1 MPAAGRHEAAA
12 DPEIAGPAPV
22 EPGAWRSK
30 VQQKFDPQTRTLSRQ
45 LYTIWDAEPSRDRD
59 FIWTPDR
66 PQADKPGRINGSGLL
81 TWRIKGK
88 PTYDPAA
95 IVAQYRGAIRGG
107 HIEGFGIFLDRDG
120 LFYEGEWKAG
130 LMHGQ
135 GRLQLPGGDEYVGEF
150 RAGQASGSGRY
161 IDASGEIYEGPF
173 ADGRRH
179 GRGTTTLPN
188 GRSYRS
194 LWTRGQEDETS
205 RLVRLA
211 QAPGTRLRGASDDVR
226 IAITLDKRLPPSSRT
241 DDPLMKK
248 GDLWYSVSNA
258 ANGLL
263 IRPDNKRLMGIWKGG
278 SQIQLLR
285 EESHK
290 NFDDFGVVSLVRGQ
304 LVPLNLIV
312 EVQNRSSSQI
322 QIAGVSVDVDS
333 SVTDLQP
340 AIQMSDESAFKGS
353 DDQDFYHPYYFI
365 ENFGWGAAKNAKL
378 NFAFAGAGTSPK
390 KGAPTRTQELGDI
403 ERSVKVDFEPH
414 LQALGVDIGMLKRT
428 GPDRFRCKSTNRAGC
443 LREVRAAGL
452 FGTLKDF
459 ISIDEANAVIG
470 VAGTLDY
477 EWLDSAG
484 KTNKAASPFNITIT
498 LGSLM
503 QESELGEGGAREIIS
518 RATQQLR
525 LDATNYRLPISYR
538 TSVAAGRTARLVV
551 PLEAEKSSLH
561 DFKIAVQ
568 LSDGQEIKSRPINLL
583 YYRPRWFTPS
593 NFDDA
598 VADDD
603 TRRNNY
609 DLVGNDLR
617 QVQDKGMESYNC
629 ENACE
634 AEPLC
639 RAYSFDKWNR
649 MCFLKNAASLMRFDP
664 QYSFGLKTGT
674 QQPANA
680 SAAKI
685 VERYRGK
692 AFPGYGYL
700 IHQQSDFDGCEERC
714 KSDDRCATFTF
725 KKNTQDCLLYDEPGA
740 YSANKDADSGVKRQP
755 EK

>member
-1 MPAAGRHEAAA
+1 VADEGKRH
-12 DPEIAGPAPV
+12 
-22 EPGAWRSK
+22 
-30 VQQKFDPQTRTLSRQ
+30 
-45 LYTIWDAEPSRDRD
+45 
-59 FIWTPDR
+59 
-66 PQADKPGRINGSGLL
+66 
-81 TWRIKGK
+81 
-88 PTYDPAA
+88 DPAA

-150 RAGQASGSGRY
+150 RVGQASGSGRY

-390 KGAPTRTQELGDI
+390 KGAPARTQELGDI

-452 FGTLKDF
+452 FGPGDF

-470 VAGTLDY
+470 VAAPSTRVARQRGQDEQDRL
-477 EWLDSAG
+477 
-484 KTNKAASPFNITIT
+484 PFNITIT

-503 QESELGEGGAREIIS
+503 QESELGEAARASHLANHATARAGGQLPPRSPTGPAS
-518 RATQQLR
+518 PPADRATGR
-525 LDATNYRLPISYR
+525 
-538 TSVAAGRTARLVV
+538 AARSRKILLARLRSRC
-551 PLEAEKSSLH
+551 SSPT
-561 DFKIAVQ
+561 
-568 LSDGQEIKSRPINLL
+568 GGIKSRPINLL

-609 DLVGNDLR
+609 DLVGNDLQR
-617 QVQDKGMESYNC
+617 VDKGMGRITARTPRSGTTLPRLFVRQV
-629 ENACE
+629 
-634 AEPLC
+634 EPDVLPQE
-639 RAYSFDKWNR
+639 RSRSDALHPNTRSGSRPAHSSRR
-649 MCFLKNAASLMRFDP
+649 MQAP
-664 QYSFGLKTGT
+664 
-674 QQPANA
+674 
-680 SAAKI
+680 
-685 VERYRGK
+685 
-692 AFPGYGYL
+692 
-700 IHQQSDFDGCEERC
+700 
-714 KSDDRCATFTF
+714 
-725 KKNTQDCLLYDEPGA
+725 
-740 YSANKDADSGVKRQP
+740 
-755 EK
+755 